1 MRRPR
6 LACTS
11 LAALLALAALGS
23 PARAERVRHA
33 HEPRA
38 AMAWGVTTGELATA
52 GIFYLN
58 FGTSTIPSGG
68 PGFAFNFTPMVLAP
82 GVAYLARN
90 ADPRPALAI
99 HGAGWLG
106 LDLFLIGTLIDGRAE
121 THRMKV
127 GPVALGL
134 AGAGAL
140 VGGYYA
146 WTHVDTR
153 RDAGFAL
160 LAPGAGFAAG
170 GLFLGGL
177 YVLAGGLDGDKASSQ
192 FATGAVAGLSI
203 GLAVATY
210 VAHTERPPR
219 VPLAAAAARL
229 TPIVTPEVTGFALST
244 RF

>member
-1 MRRPR
+1 MRRPV
-6 LACTS
+6 
-11 LAALLALAALGS
+11 LAAAVLAVLAAAS
-23 PARAERVRHA
+23 SARADQ
-33 HEPRA
+33 PPSA

-58 FGTSTIPSGG
+58 FGTNTIPNGG

-82 GVAYLARN
+82 GVAYLARD

-106 LDLFLIGTLIDGRAE
+106 LDLFLAGTLIDGRAE
-121 THRMKV
+121 TQRMKI
-127 GPVALGL
+127 GPVSLTLG
-134 AGAGAL
+134 AAGAL

-146 WTHVDTR
+146 YTHVDTR
-153 RDAGFAL
+153 RDAGVAL

-170 GLFLGGL
+170 GLFLGGI
-177 YVLAGGLDGDKASSQ
+177 YVLAAGLDGDKASSQ
-192 FATGAVAGLSI
+192 FATGAIAGLSL
-203 GLAVATY
+203 GLGVAAY

-219 VPLAAAAARL
+219 VPLAAAARL
-229 TPIVTPEVTGFALST
+229 TPLFARELTGVAVSG

>member
-1 MRRPR
+1 MRRPV
-6 LACTS
+6 
-11 LAALLALAALGS
+11 LAAAVLAILAAAS
-23 PARAERVRHA
+23 PAHA
-33 HEPRA
+33 DQTPSA

-52 GIFYLN
+52 GVFYLN
-58 FGTSTIPSGG
+58 FGTDLIPNHG
-68 PGFAFNFTPMVLAP
+68 PALAFNFTPMVLAP

-106 LDLFLIGTLIDGRAE
+106 LDLFLLGTLIDGRAE
-121 THRMKV
+121 THRMKI
-127 GPVALGL
+127 GPAALGL

-146 WTHVDTR
+146 YTRVDTR
-153 RDAGFAL
+153 RDAGAAL

-170 GLFLGGL
+170 GLVLGGI
-177 YVLAGGLDGDKASSQ
+177 YVLAAGLDGDKAPSQ
-192 FATGAVAGLSI
+192 FATGAIAGLSI
-203 GLAVATY
+203 GLGVATY

-229 TPIVTPEVTGFALST
+229 TPLLAPELTGVALSG